1 MTCHKQQERQSK
13 QNAINHLCERPYC
26 GDNPLGRL
34 MHDFFCDRPEDMHY
48 KILADRMQFV
58 KNNEKG
64 VKTMCRII
72 EEYAKEEAAIAEKRG
87 EKRGKEK
94 EKETRLLR
102 VMATKKFTLKELA
115 EMFEMSLKKVTA
127 LGQAHGLV

>member
-1 MTCHKQQERQSK
+1 
-13 QNAINHLCERPYC
+13 
-26 GDNPLGRL
+26 

-58 KNNEKG
+58 KSNEKG

-102 VMATKKFTLKELA
+102 VMATKKFTMRELA
-115 EMFEMSLKKVTA
+115 EMFEISLKKVTA
-127 LGQAHGLV
+127 LGQAHGLA